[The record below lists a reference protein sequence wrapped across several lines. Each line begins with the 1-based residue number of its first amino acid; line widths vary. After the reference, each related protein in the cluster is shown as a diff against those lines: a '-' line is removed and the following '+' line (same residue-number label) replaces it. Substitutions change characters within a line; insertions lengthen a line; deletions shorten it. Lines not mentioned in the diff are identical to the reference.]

1 MFLSRTGAAVVHYG
15 DFSLLADCLQRLRG
29 EVSRVVVVNHSSTSV
44 PEYIKMRQPHQ
55 VDWDEPGVNLGFSRG
70 VNRAFARLK
79 TEFVLVLNP
88 DTRVFSGAVASLE
101 DFLDRNQRVALVG
114 PKLLNPGGMLQ
125 TSSYRLPTLTQL
137 VGHLLGVA
145 GRTPHWVRDLL
156 SHTPMANTFGQL
168 DPHDREKD
176 VEMVSGACFLVR
188 REALFDAGPF
198 DPGFFLYY
206 EEKDLC
212 RRLLDAGW
220 RIGFT
225 PSAVAEHTIA
235 GSASSRSALARRHR
249 ALGALRYFQKHGTR
263 RQRVGARLF
272 LLLYALFGFR
282 DAHQRGEYRMIVT
295 ACLTR
300 RMACGS
306 CS

>member
-1 MFLSRTGAAVVHYG
+1 VSRTGAAIVHYG
-15 DFSLLADCLQRLRG
+15 DFSLLADCLDRLHG
-29 EVSRVVVVNHSSTSV
+29 EVSEVVVVNHAHTSV
-44 PEYIKMRQPHQ
+44 PEHIKQHQ
-55 VDWDEPGVNLGFSRG
+55 AHPVKWDEPGLNLGFSRG
-70 VNRAFARLK
+70 VNRAFARLQ

-88 DTRVFSGAVASLE
+88 DTRILSGAVASLE
-101 DFLDRNQRVALVG
+101 DCLDRNQRFGLVG

-137 VGHLLGVA
+137 VGHLLGLA
-145 GRTPHWVRDLL
+145 GRTPKWLRDLL
-156 SHTPMANTFGQL
+156 SHTPMVARFGQL
-168 DPHDREKD
+168 DPHDTEKE

-220 RIGFT
+220 LIGFT
-225 PSAVAEHTIA
+225 PAAMAEHTIA
-235 GSASSRSALARRHR
+235 GSASGRSALARRHR
-249 ALGALRYFQKHGTR
+249 ALGALRYYQRHGTAL
-263 RQRVGARLF
+263 QRVGARLF
-272 LLLYALFGFR
+272 LLFYALIGFR
-282 DAHQRGEYRMIVT
+282 NPHERGEYRMIIR